1 MLCNAMGVRG
11 VKVPEKVL
19 RFNIISVN
27 YEGVGG
33 CQISRNFF
41 YVTLDCPPST
51 MYRGKF
57 SGL

>member
-1 MLCNAMGVRG
+1 MLCNAMGVGG

-19 RFNIISVN
+19 RFNIISAN
-27 YEGVGG
+27 YERVGVKFLEKN
-33 CQISRNFF
+33 C